1 MALINDTTLRDG
13 EQAPRVA
20 FSTKEKLEIANL
32 LSQAGADELEVGIP
46 AMGKKER
53 QDIKEIV
60 ALNLPQ
66 RIMTWNRAVEKDIEC
81 SLECGADAIDLS
93 IPTSEEM
100 IEIKLKDRD
109 NALKNLQK
117 SITLAKKEGLFV
129 CIGGEDS
136 SRADMEF
143 LKEVMTLGYEL
154 GADRFRFCDTLGIL
168 TPIETYKK
176 ITHLVSL
183 NLLPI
188 EMHMHNDFGMAT
200 ANSIAGIEAGA
211 ISLNTTVIGLGER
224 AGNASFEQVL
234 ASLKYQLGEKRE
246 FDPKTVK
253 LLVKTV
259 SKAAKMPILPN
270 TPIVGS
276 RLFSHESGIHAD
288 GCMKQEGLYEPF
300 LPKEVGSKRSYPI
313 GKHSGKATL
322 LYHLKNR
329 GVCTDKES
337 LCGVMDSVRQ
347 ITEERKKPLTE
358 DELAWLYKDIFYKN
372 KC

>member
-20 FSTKEKLEIANL
+20 FSTKEKLEIAHL
-32 LSQAGADELEVGIP
+32 LSVAGADELEVGIP

-60 ALNLPQ
+60 GLNLPQ
-66 RIMTWNRAVEKDIEC
+66 RVMGWNRATLKDLEC
-81 SLECGADAIDLS
+81 SLECGLKAVDLS
-93 IPTSEEM
+93 IPTSEAM
-100 IEIKLKDRD
+100 IGVKFGGNKTKLL
-109 NALKNLQK
+109 NSLQK
-117 SITLAKKEGLFV
+117 CIERAKREGLFV
-129 CIGGEDS
+129 CIGGEDA
-136 SRADMEF
+136 SRADISF
-143 LKEVMTLGYEL
+143 LLELLSLGYEL
-154 GADRFRFCDTLGIL
+154 GADRFRFCDTVGIL
-168 TPIETYKK
+168 TPTQTYKVIK
-176 ITHLVSL
+176 KLTK
-183 NLLPI
+183 NKLLPV

-234 ASLKYQLGEKRE
+234 ASLKYQLGEQRE

-253 LLVKTV
+253 LLVKAV
-259 SKAAKMPILPN
+259 SKAARMPILPN

-300 LPKEVGSKRSYPI
+300 LPQEVGSKRSYPI
-313 GKHSGKATL
+313 GKHSGKSTL

-329 GVCTDKES
+329 GVRTDKES
-337 LCGVMDSVRQ
+337 LCGVMDSVRR
-347 ITEERKKPLTE
+347 ITEERKRPLTE
-358 DELAWLYKDIFYKN
+358 SELERLYQTLKG
-372 KC
+372 

>member
-234 ASLKYQLGEKRE
+234 ASLKFQLKEDRE
-246 FDPKTVK
+246 FNPKTLK
-253 LLVKTV
+253 ELVKSV
-259 SKAAKMPILPN
+259 SRAAKTHISPN
-270 TPIVGS
+270 APIVGS

-288 GCMKQEGLYEPF
+288 GCIKKEGLYEPF
-300 LPKEVGSKRSYPI
+300 SPKEVASKRSYPI
-313 GKHSGKATL
+313 GKHSGSATII
-322 LYHLKNR
+322 YHLKNR
-329 GVCTDKES
+329 GINIDKNLSEVIMPQVRES
-337 LCGVMDSVRQ
+337 A
-347 ITEERKKPLTE
+347 TERKKPLTE
-358 DELAWLYKDIFYKN
+358 KELEALYRLKIGGHN
-372 KC
+372 G